1 MDLIREYFLEAHPN
15 PERIG
20 CPDEDTLKALAE
32 DRLPPE
38 HPARLHLASCSE
50 CVAEY
55 LGYRDE
61 WKEAQQSKPVVLDE
75 MAAPTPNLP
84 FAPSAT
90 KLESRKPRKMAYAI
104 AASLLVLIG
113 GTVAYR
119 VNHDHARHSVEVAT
133 STPQNATV
141 DLFEATTSRGAGP
154 EDDAAPLQQVM
165 LPAAVIRLSVTLPR
179 FSQSGKYKVLVSTDR
194 GGRQVVATGSGVA
207 QENAGKINVNVT
219 LDLRSA
225 KPGAYF
231 LATVRGSDNGTYY
244 YPLQVR

>member
-20 CPDEDTLKALAE
+20 CPDEETLKALAE

-61 WKEAQQSKPVVLDE
+61 WREAQQSKPVVLDE
-75 MAAPTPNLP
+75 KTALAPSLPIAA
-84 FAPSAT
+84 SAT
-90 KLESRKPRKMAYAI
+90 KLEGKVRGKLLYAI
-104 AASLLVLIG
+104 AASLLVLVG

-119 VNHDHARHSVEVAT
+119 VNHEHARQPVEVAS
-133 STPQNATV
+133 STPQNAAV

-154 EDDAAPLQQVM
+154 EDDASPLQQVM
-165 LPAAVIRLSVTLPR
+165 LPAAVVRLSVTLPR
-179 FSQSGKYKVLVSTDR
+179 FSQSGEYRILVSTDR
-194 GGRQVVATGSGVA
+194 AGTQVVAKGSGVA
-207 QENAGKINVNVT
+207 QDTAGKVNVNVT

-244 YPLQVR
+244 YPLQVH

>member
-1 MDLIREYFLEAHPN
+1 MDLIKDYFLEAHPN

-20 CPDEDTLKALAE
+20 CPDEKTLKALAE
-32 DRLPPE
+32 DCLPLE

-55 LGYRDE
+55 LGYRGE
-61 WKEAQQSKPVVLDE
+61 WREAQQWKPVVLDKE
-75 MAAPTPNLP
+75 TAPPSLP
-84 FAPSAT
+84 FPASAKHFEGK
-90 KLESRKPRKMAYAI
+90 KLGKLAYPI

-113 GTVAYR
+113 GIVAYR
-119 VNHDHARHSVEVAT
+119 VNYEHARQSVEVAS
-133 STPQNATV
+133 STPRDATV
-141 DLFEATTSRGAGP
+141 NLFEATTSRGAGP

-165 LPAAVIRLSVTLPR
+165 LPAAVVRLSVTLPR
-179 FSQSGKYKVLVSTDR
+179 FSQSGEYRILVSTDR
-194 GGRQVVATGSGVA
+194 AGTQVIARGLGIA

-244 YPLQVR
+244 YPLQVH